1 MDETRKRF
9 NEKQEA
15 EEARKTRIVDVKEEK
30 DHVDGKVVETK
41 RAVPRHKV
49 NKANEVVGDW
59 VKEIFVG
66 GLGNLEEKDLEKYFT
81 QFGTITS
88 VDVLIDKRTRK
99 RRGFGF
105 VVFDDYDA
113 VDKIVLQDEH
123 NVKGIRIEVRKAVEK
138 KKMDR
143 TNCAVSRAGYGDQ
156 GNGFGGN
163 YGGQGG
169 YGGVQGSY
177 GDRNGYSSGFGG
189 GGYNGPCDYAQ
200 GGFGGGYGRG
210 YVQQGFG
217 ARGNGGGY
225 SAAYDYAQYSFG
237 AGGNGGGFT
246 NRCVR

>member
-15 EEARKTRIVDVKEEK
+15 EEARKTRIVEVKEEK

-49 NKANEVVGDW
+49 KTNEAVGETVNK
-59 VKEIFVG
+59 IFVG
-66 GLGNLEEKDLEKYFT
+66 GLKDLEEKDLEKYFT
-81 QFGTITS
+81 QFGTIAR
-88 VDVLIDKRTRK
+88 VDVLIDNGTGK

-105 VVFDDYDA
+105 VEFDDYDA

-123 NVKGIRIEVRKAVEK
+123 NVKGIKVDVRKAVEK

-143 TNCAVSRAGYGDQ
+143 MNCAASRVGYGDQ

-163 YGGQGG
+163 FEGQGG

-177 GDRNGYSSGFGG
+177 GDRNGYNSGFGG
-189 GGYNGPCDYAQ
+189 GG
-200 GGFGGGYGRG
+200 
-210 YVQQGFG
+210 
-217 ARGNGGGY
+217 
-225 SAAYDYAQYSFG
+225 
-237 AGGNGGGFT
+237 
-246 NRCVR
+246 